1 MRRTTFMIVLG
12 ALMAVCLFAA
22 APAFAYDESTSTIPS
37 FNQANCGRCHQ
48 PYPAGVFSGIGVHGG
63 YSTTTSD
70 CTACHTVHTAPANGQ
85 LLLPG
90 PTYSAMC
97 FTCHDGTQ
105 GRGVYGTIAARGLT
119 VSAAHSFETTNV
131 VPGGNPVSGQDATMT
146 FAGLNHTLT
155 CVDCHNPHGANTVA
169 AFQGERNRIS
179 SYGAVNFSNRLL
191 RKNPGSS
198 TTTVS
203 VYGSD
208 WCADCHKGRLSGSAV
223 HNHPV
228 DSLATTTTPF
238 TYSNVALLAS
248 DAPTSATVTGTL
260 AGSNRGYVMPFP
272 RTAKQGTHLPICQ
285 QCHTDP
291 RFAGSLDTT
300 GSIGDA
306 ATYTVDGTN
315 IDGTTASDNPRFQ
328 VFPHES
334 TGLNFL
340 IEQNDDLC
348 MNCHPV
354 SQLP

>member
-1 MRRTTFMIVLG
+1 MRRVTFMFVLG
-12 ALMAVCLFAA
+12 ALVVAALLRA
-22 APAFAYDESTSTIPS
+22 APAFAYDESTSTVPTA
-37 FNQANCGRCHQ
+37 NQANCGGCHQ
-48 PYPAGVFSGIGVHGG
+48 PYPTGTLSGIGVHGG

-70 CTACHTVHTAPANGQ
+70 CTQCHTVHAAPSNGQ

-90 PTYSAMC
+90 PTYAAMC

-105 GRGVYGTIAARGLT
+105 GRGVYGAIAARGLVVT
-119 VSAAHSFETTNV
+119 SRHSFETTNV
-131 VPGGNPVSGQDATMT
+131 VPGGNPVSGEDATMT
-146 FAGLNHTLT
+146 FEGLNNTLT

-169 AFQGERNRIS
+169 PFAGERYRIGGMIS
-179 SYGAVNFSNRLL
+179 PFTNKLL

-208 WCADCHKGRLSGSAV
+208 WCADCHKGRISGTAV

-228 DSLATTTTPF
+228 DSLATTSTPF
-238 TYSNVALLAS
+238 YYSNVALLAS
-248 DAPTSATVTGTL
+248 DAPTSVTVTGTL
-260 AGSNRGYVMPFP
+260 AGSNRGYLMPYP
-272 RTAKQGTHLPICQ
+272 RTAKQSTHLPICQ
-285 QCHTDP
+285 QCHSDP
-291 RFAGSLDTT
+291 RTAGSLDTT

-306 ATYTVDGTN
+306 ATYTVNTSF

-340 IEQNDDLC
+340 VEQNDDLC
-348 MNCHPV
+348 MNCHPT